1 MGKLRLRKYAQLYLM
16 VLPTIAYF
24 LIFSIYPII
33 QGVITSTQKPRLL
46 GGGEYVGL
54 ANYRDVLQDRT
65 FWQALTNTLVLSGGM
80 IALGVIIPFI
90 VAIALHEVP
99 FAPLR
104 KLTQTIIY
112 TPHLFSWV
120 VVGGIWIQVLSP
132 TRGLVNEVIKLFGA
146 QPIHFL
152 ADTGW
157 IRPTLILLNSWKGTG
172 YNAVIYY
179 AALSSLD
186 PQIYEAATVDGAS
199 RWQKITKLTVPLL
212 LPTVGVVF
220 MLSAV
225 GALRIFDQVFI
236 LRNAATTRTINV
248 LMTYVYDLGM
258 VQFRLGMST
267 AASFLVTLVG
277 LFTVGFLRKA
287 MRVDQTD
294 LA

>member
-146 QPIHFL
+146 RPIHFL

>member
-16 VLPTIAYF
+16 AIPTIAYF
-24 LIFSIYPII
+24 LVFSIYPII
-33 QGVITSTQKPRLL
+33 QGVHTSTQKPRLL
-46 GGGEYVGL
+46 GGGDYVGL
-54 ANYRDVLQDRT
+54 ANYREVLKDRT

-80 IALGVIIPFI
+80 IALGVIVPFV

-99 FAPLR
+99 FASLR
-104 KLTQTIIY
+104 KLTQTVIY

-132 TRGLVNEVIKLFGA
+132 DRGLVNELLKLFGA
-146 QPIHFL
+146 RPIHFL
-152 ADTGW
+152 ADTSW

-258 VQFRLGMST
+258 VQFRLGHAT
-267 AASFLVTLVG
+267 AASFLVALVG
-277 LFTVGFLRKA
+277 LFTVGFLRRA

>member
-1 MGKLRLRKYAQLYLM
+1 MGKIRLRKYSQLYLM
-16 VLPTIAYF
+16 ALPTIAYF
-24 LIFSIYPII
+24 LVFSVYPII
-33 QGVITSTQKPRLL
+33 QGLITSTQKPRLL

-54 ANYRDVLQDRT
+54 NNYREVLNDRM
-65 FWQALTNTLVLSGGM
+65 FWQALSNTLVLSGGM
-80 IALGVIIPFI
+80 IALGVVVPFI

-99 FAPLR
+99 FDPLR

-132 TRGLVNEVIKLFGA
+132 TSGLVNELIKIFGA
-146 QPIHFL
+146 KPIHFL

-157 IRPTLILLNSWKGTG
+157 IRPVLILLNTWKGMG

-220 MLSAV
+220 VLSAV

-258 VQFRLGMST
+258 LQFRLGHST
-267 AASFLVTLVG
+267 AASFLVTIVG
-277 LFTVGFLRKA
+277 LMTVGFLRKA
-287 MRVDQTD
+287 MRIDQTD